1 MDKLLYLTVI
11 IPAILIVV
19 GMLIA
24 FILLKNKK
32 APRYLSLFIMGFIW
46 FPFGIIFLQSNYPIG
61 FTFFALGLI
70 YLVIGFTNRDK
81 WMRVK

>member
-1 MDKLLYLTVI
+1 MDKSLYLTVI

-24 FILLKNKK
+24 FVLLKNKK

-46 FPFGIIFLQSNYPIG
+46 FPFWNYFFTKQLPNRFYFFFTWLNLSNHW
-61 FTFFALGLI
+61 FT
-70 YLVIGFTNRDK
+70 T
-81 WMRVK
+81 

>member
-1 MDKLLYLTVI
+1 MDKSLYLTVI

-24 FILLKNKK
+24 FVLLKNKK

-61 FTFFALGLI
+61 FTFFSLGLI
-70 YLVIGFTNRDK
+70 YLIIGLLHKGK
-81 WMRVK
+81 WMRAK